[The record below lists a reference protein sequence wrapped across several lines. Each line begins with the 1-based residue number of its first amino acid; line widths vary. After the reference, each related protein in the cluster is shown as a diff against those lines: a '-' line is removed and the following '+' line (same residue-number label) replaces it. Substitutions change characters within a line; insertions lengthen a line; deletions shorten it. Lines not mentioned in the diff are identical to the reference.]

1 MNNNTSPAVAE
12 ARKAYDDAL
21 LVYQK
26 AMIAYEEHFKEHHHV
41 FSCPRQQEHHNSVV
55 GLDFAGKILLDALDN
70 LVRVGLKEGVDL
82 W

>member
-12 ARKAYDDAL
+12 ARKVFDDAL
-21 LVYQK
+21 PVYQK
-26 AMIAYEEHFKEHHHV
+26 AVIAYEVHFDEYHHV

-55 GLDFAGKILLDALDN
+55 GLDYARKILLDALDN